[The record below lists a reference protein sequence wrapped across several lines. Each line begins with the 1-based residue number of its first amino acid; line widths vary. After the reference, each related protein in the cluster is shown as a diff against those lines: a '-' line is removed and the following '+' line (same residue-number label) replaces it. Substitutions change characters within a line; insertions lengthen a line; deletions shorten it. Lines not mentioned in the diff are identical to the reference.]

1 MYQLSGTPIAGA
13 ADMRIRTPAFLA
25 ALACSLGLLGSG
37 TAHAQAPGTTV
48 VVQQPQP
55 VYPQGYAPA
64 YPPGYAPPPG
74 YGPGPGYT
82 TPIYQQVQP
91 SYIPQSVA
99 FSGPRVITDWS
110 EGEPIP
116 PGYHE
121 TTRIR
126 KGLVIGGAVL
136 FGTTYL
142 FTALGA
148 SVVEGCGNS
157 CGNSNVGSLFVPGV
171 GPFIQMAQP
180 GNGAL
185 GNFWLAVD
193 GIAQLGGI
201 TMFVVGLAAPKT
213 VLIRNDLG
221 SSSKKDF
228 QLALSP
234 IVGPG
239 RQGMGLVG
247 AF

>member
-1 MYQLSGTPIAGA
+1 
-13 ADMRIRTPAFLA
+13 MRIRTPAFLA
-25 ALACSLGLLGSG
+25 ALACCLGLLGSR
-37 TAHAQAPGTTV
+37 TARAQGTTV

-55 VYPQGYAPA
+55 AYPPGYAPA
-64 YPPGYAPPPG
+64 YPPGYVPAPG

-82 TPIYQQVQP
+82 TPVYQQVQP
-91 SYIPQSVA
+91 SYVPQSVA

-121 TTRIR
+121 ATRIR

-148 SVVEGCGNS
+148 SIVAACSGENCYS
-157 CGNSNVGSLFVPGV
+157 AGSLFVPGV

-180 GNGAL
+180 GNGAI

-201 TMFVVGLAAPKT
+201 TMFVVGLAAPKS
-213 VLIRNDLG
+213 VLVRNDLG

-239 RQGMGLVG
+239 QQGMGLVG
-247 AF
+247 TF